1 MGWRT
6 LRLND
11 ALRLIGFALGPGRVP
26 GCWFSGDAVS
36 PETLSRVVCDSHHF
50 PDHSIPRVVGVDDWA
65 FHKGH
70 RYRILL
76 VDLEHHKRI
85 DLLPD

>member
-1 MGWRT
+1 MGRRT

-11 ALRLIGFALGPGRVP
+11 ALRLIGFALGSEAGARLACQPGMP
-26 GCWFSGDAVS
+26 VS
-36 PETLSRVVCDSHHF
+36 PEMLLRRVRQHHF
-50 PDHSIPRVVGVDDWA
+50 PDHPIPRVVGVDDWA

-76 VDLEHHKRI
+76 VDLERHKPI